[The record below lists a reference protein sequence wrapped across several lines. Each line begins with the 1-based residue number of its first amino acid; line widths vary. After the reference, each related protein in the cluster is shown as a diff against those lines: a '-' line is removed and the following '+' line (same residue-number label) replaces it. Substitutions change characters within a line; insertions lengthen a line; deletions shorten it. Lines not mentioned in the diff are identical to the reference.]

1 MPKIGY
7 EYYNENIIDY
17 LRLGKYLTIT
27 FHKQLINDRDFH
39 KKRKCR
45 LQS

>member
-7 EYYNENIIDY
+7 ENYYENIIDY
-17 LRLGKYLTIT
+17 LRSEKYLTIT
-27 FHKQLINDRDFH
+27 FYKQLINDRDFN

-45 LQS
+45 L